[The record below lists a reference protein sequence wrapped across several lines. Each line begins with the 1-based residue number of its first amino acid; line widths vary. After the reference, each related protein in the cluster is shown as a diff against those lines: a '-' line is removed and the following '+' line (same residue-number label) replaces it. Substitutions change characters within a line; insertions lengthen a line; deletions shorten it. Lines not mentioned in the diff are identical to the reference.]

1 MEVNARILRLQYFIA
16 LTTTLSMKTSMCY
29 QGSVSQFVVDE
40 KDYVFT
46 PNLINWAVVLFF
58 FLSSV
63 SLSQEI
69 IQTCYPKCLFAFN
82 LWNIKLS
89 E

>member
-40 KDYVFT
+40 KDYVFR
-46 PNLINWAVVLFF
+46 AK
-58 FLSSV
+58 SD
-63 SLSQEI
+63 
-69 IQTCYPKCLFAFN
+69 
-82 LWNIKLS
+82 
-89 E
+89 